1 MRLQNKH
8 LVMLVEEGFEDLELW
23 YPVIRLREEGAKV
36 TLVGSGSSK
45 SYNGKYGLKA
55 EAEAVVD
62 QINPEEIDGLLVP
75 GGWAPDKLRRY
86 PEILEFVRK
95 IHQQNK
101 LIATICHAGWV
112 LVSAKVLPGYKI
124 TCCVAIIDDMEN
136 AGATYLDE
144 EVVVDRNMVSSRTP
158 KDLPAYMRAI
168 IEVLEKQK

>member
-1 MRLQNKH
+1 MRLQDKH

-23 YPVIRLREEGAKV
+23 YPVIRLREEGAIV
-36 TLVGSGSSK
+36 TLLGTGSSK

-55 EAEAVVD
+55 EADSIVG
-62 QINPEEIDGLLVP
+62 QLNPQKIDGVLVP

-86 PEILEFVRK
+86 PDILDFVRR

-112 LVSAKVLPGYKI
+112 LVSSKILSGYKI
-124 TCCVAIIDDMEN
+124 TCVSAIKDDLEN
-136 AGATYLDE
+136 AGAIYVDQ

-168 IEVLEKQK
+168 IDVLEKQK